1 MKTKPGLFLL
11 AVLLFAATNAHAQD
25 ANFFIFL
32 CFGQS
37 NMEGFP
43 GVEPQDK
50 TVDDRFQVLATV
62 DFPNMG
68 RTKGNWYPAVPPLCR
83 STTGLCPA
91 DYFGRTLVSKLP
103 ANIRVGIVNVS
114 VAGCNRGAPEWH
126 PASGEIK
133 AACACAAEF
142 CRERGADIAQEDP
155 VERVME
161 ITQGI
166 GVDCVIECVGHYHAI
181 EGQEAPLAQAVKMI
195 RSAGRIVTAGLGEQ
209 LSAVHFKTLVIKE
222 AQIIAS
228 RVTLGEFPRALRLM
242 SKGLLHPALL
252 VTDQMALRDVTAAFA
267 KVDSEDP
274 NTIKVVLN
282 VQEA

>member
-142 CRERGADIAQEDP
+142 CRERGADIARLAVQFSTSCPALATTLVGTAEPENLKKNVQWLDDIRRLAGFPKVACKISGMVTEADWHGWKSVDFTPYLDVIFEAFGVDRIMIGSDWP
-155 VERVME
+155 VCTVSAPYHRVMSIALDYVQRLSDHE
-161 ITQGI
+161 QEM
-166 GVDCVIECVGHYHAI
+166 VL
-181 EGQEAPLAQAVKMI
+181 GQNV
-195 RSAGRIVTAGLGEQ
+195 SALYRI
-209 LSAVHFKTLVIKE
+209 H
-222 AQIIAS
+222 
-228 RVTLGEFPRALRLM
+228 
-242 SKGLLHPALL
+242 
-252 VTDQMALRDVTAAFA
+252 
-267 KVDSEDP
+267 
-274 NTIKVVLN
+274 
-282 VQEA
+282 